1 MDEDEDINQQLA
13 RLSLG
18 VLGCRVGSLWKVSR
32 LRKKIKR
39 LTKFVDYQMPP
50 SRIFGYVRG
59 YTAPDFSL
67 VVPDKH
73 PIFRGSS
80 LMEERQERWGIVT
93 VAVKEEDGKVRRYS
107 RVLIK

>member
-1 MDEDEDINQQLA
+1 LALEEDEDIHQQLA
-13 RLSLG
+13 RIAPS

-50 SRIFGYVRG
+50 NRIFGYVRG
-59 YTAPDFSL
+59 YTPPDFIL

-73 PIFRGSS
+73 SIFRGTS
-80 LMEERQERWGIVT
+80 LMEEKQERLGIVT
-93 VAVKEEDGKVRRYS
+93 VAVRD
-107 RVLIK
+107 